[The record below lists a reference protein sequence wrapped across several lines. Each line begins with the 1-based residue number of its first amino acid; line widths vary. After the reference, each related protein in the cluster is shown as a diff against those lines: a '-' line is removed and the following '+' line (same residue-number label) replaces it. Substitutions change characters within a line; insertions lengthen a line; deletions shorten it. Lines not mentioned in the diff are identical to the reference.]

1 MGLTINS
8 YPVYDN
14 LTSIPN
20 VYLNIRDIKTTKE
33 KSIDVS
39 TNLEK
44 DIYKIEFIY
53 FIKKDNK
60 HIYSSLLNT
69 SSDSAYTNDLW
80 STAYTLMKEELTK
93 KGLTF
98 SDNL

>member
-1 MGLTINS
+1 MGITINS

-33 KSIDVS
+33 KTMDIS
-39 TNLEK
+39 NLEK

-53 FIKKDNK
+53 NIKKENK
-60 HIYSSLLNT
+60 HIFTSFISASSE
-69 SSDSAYTNDLW
+69 SAYTDDVW
-80 STAYTLMKEELTK
+80 SIAYNIIKAELTSK
-93 KGLTF
+93 SLVF